1 MIPMPRHIHVLAA
14 AILLAAAAVFAPGA
28 GAASSAPVWEVV
40 RTTDADTST
49 AAASQDSPV
58 DIRVR
63 DGIIEIVVSERAKV
77 EVFTILGQLVTSRT
91 LQPGTVRLTLGQ
103 RGIYIVKSDGYTKR
117 VNL

>member
-1 MIPMPRHIHVLAA
+1 MNILRRHIHVLAVA
-14 AILLAAAAVFAPGA
+14 TVLAAMAVCAPCA

-40 RTTDADTST
+40 RTTDADT
-49 AAASQDSPV
+49 APAVAPQDSPV

-63 DGIIEIVVSERAKV
+63 DGIIEIVVAERVKV

-103 RGIYIVKSDGYTKR
+103 RGIYIVKSAGYTKR